1 MKLQKELGPCE
12 TILHVNHFI
21 FIMLQIYITIKL
33 SLKVLYVQS
42 ALLLILEAKLSLLLS
57 AIQCTNHDPATH
69 RGKTSGKLR
78 SKDIIA
84 FTFSQFASPTNTV
97 CNAQILKY
105 SM

>member
-1 MKLQKELGPCE
+1 MKLQKELGPGE

-57 AIQCTNHDPATH
+57 TIQCTNHDLGTQG
-69 RGKTSGKLR
+69 GKTAGRLR
-78 SKDIIA
+78 SKYIIA